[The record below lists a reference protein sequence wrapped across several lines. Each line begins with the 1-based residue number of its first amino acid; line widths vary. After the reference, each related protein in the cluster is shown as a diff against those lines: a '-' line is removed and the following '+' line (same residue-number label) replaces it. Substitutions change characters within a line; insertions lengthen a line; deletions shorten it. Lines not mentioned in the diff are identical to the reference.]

1 MTFDEL
7 RRDRLF
13 HARMSMGLFD
23 DPSTIAYSTLGEDDI
38 FSGPH
43 KQAALKMSEKS
54 LVLLK
59 NEQILPVSPAKVK
72 SVAVIVWGAN
82 DSYAPLANVSRL
94 QPESTTTP

>member
-1 MTFDEL
+1 MQL
-7 RRDRLF
+7 PRRRLF
-13 HARMSMGLFD
+13 HARMSVGLFD
-23 DPSTIAYSTLGEDDI
+23 EPSTIAYSMLGEDDI

-59 NEQILPVSPAKVK
+59 NEQSLLPVSPAKVK
-72 SVAVIVWGAN
+72 SVAVIGWGAN

-94 QPESTTTP
+94 